1 MEKFSNLLQSINV
14 QIQGAEQT
22 PSRRSVKISAGP
34 IISVSQP
41 VIKRTSSKTP
51 KEKKKK
57 DMFTHI
63 GIGRHMA
70 ADFLP
75 ETMQMRG

>member
-41 VIKRTSSKTP
+41 VIKRTSSKSP
-51 KEKKKK
+51 KEKKK